1 MYYLYLH
8 DATLTLS
15 KHGVKRVRYS
25 KEALEAKKQ
34 KEQAKLKDYL
44 VLNEDVLAKA
54 CQVTHASIA
63 YQFKAMAHHR
73 REQETW
79 TGLHST

>member
-34 KEQAKLKDYL
+34 KEQAKLKEYL

-54 CQVTHASIA
+54 CRATHAGIEYQLKVMA
-63 YQFKAMAHHR
+63 YHR